1 MLGFAG
7 LFQMLRTFPT
17 EQNVENTMKLTD
29 DEKSEI
35 LKFIDSDKTLPEHYR
50 TLLFDDKTEVG
61 NPVSSANPQDS
72 PWNPPSTTETQLMK
86 RYGIT
91 KEGGRYCSGNY
102 SYENLS
108 DAMAY
113 AEVIPA
119 EASTGHLNEHK
130 EVSSQPLVD
139 KRVNTDCREQT
150 TKKILKFIWI
160 VLQVICWL
168 FIFIVNPIF
177 VIVIGVIYL
186 LLNIIKNRR

>member
-1 MLGFAG
+1 
-7 LFQMLRTFPT
+7 
-17 EQNVENTMKLTD
+17 MKLTD

-35 LKFIDSDKTLPEHYR
+35 LKFIDADKTLPEHYR

-72 PWNPPSTTETQLMK
+72 PWNPPSTSETQLMK
-86 RYGIT
+86 RYGVT
-91 KEGGRYCSGNY
+91 KEGGRYCSRCY

-108 DAMAY
+108 DAIAY
-113 AEVIPA
+113 AELVPT
-119 EASTGHLNEHK
+119 EASTGHLNEQK
-130 EVSSQPLVD
+130 EVSSQTPVD
-139 KRVNTDCREQT
+139 KKGNMCRAET

-160 VLQVICWL
+160 LLQVICWL